1 MHMLPKQE
9 ILTVAQLSQAIKQ
22 HLEGRFAFI
31 NVQGEISN
39 LKEQSGSGHFYFTLK
54 DAEAQVS
61 AVLFK
66 GNARGLSR
74 APKNGDQVIVKGELS
89 VYPPRGYYQIIVR
102 ELSFAGVGAL
112 LLQLHEMK
120 LKLQARGW
128 FDKGRRKPLPKYPKT
143 IGVVTSAS
151 GSVIQDILHI
161 LTRRLSAFHLIL
173 NPVKVQGEGSA
184 QEIAQAIAEFNKHQ
198 MADVLIVGRGGGS
211 LEDLWAFNEEKV
223 AEAIF
228 HSKIPVVSAVGHETD
243 YCIADF
249 VADVRAPTPSAAAEI
264 ITTEKAHQLQ
274 FLSSAQNRL
283 QNGLR
288 VQLTHMRKQL
298 EGLKRQPFF
307 FSPYAILA
315 PYIQRLDNL
324 HEDIDTAATHFI
336 EGKRLKHTSLSKQ
349 IAALSPKNQVV
360 MAKQKIGSFERTL
373 HNCLKAQ
380 LSTKRLLTDRCGWLK
395 KIDLSLQKRI
405 AEKKEKL
412 LQLAAHLKGIDPKN
426 LLAKGFCLLF
436 EENEEHLIHS
446 AHALTQQNQV
456 CLRMHDGKARLNVN
470 EVIIAKNTPKD

>member
-1 MHMLPKQE
+1 MHTPPKQE
-9 ILTVAQLSQAIKQ
+9 ILTVAQLNQAIKQ
-22 HLEGRFAFI
+22 HLEGRFAFVS
-31 NVQGEISN
+31 VQGEISN
-39 LKEQSGSGHFYFTLK
+39 LKEQAGSGHFYFTLK
-54 DAEAQVS
+54 DADAQIS

-74 APKNGDQVIVKGELS
+74 TPKNGDQVIVKGELS
-89 VYPPRGYYQIIVR
+89 VYLPRGYYQIIVR

-120 LKLQARGW
+120 LKLQERGW
-128 FDKGRRKPLPKYPKT
+128 FDKVRRKPLPKYPKT
-143 IGVVTSAS
+143 IGVVTSAT

-184 QEIAQAIAEFNKHQ
+184 QEIARAITQFNTHKL
-198 MADVLIVGRGGGS
+198 ADVLIVGRGGGS

-228 HSKIPVVSAVGHETD
+228 HSKIPIVSAVGHETD

-274 FLSSAQNRL
+274 FLSAAQSRL
-283 QNGLR
+283 HNGLKM
-288 VQLTHMRKQL
+288 QLNHMRKQL
-298 EGLKRQPFF
+298 ESLKRQPFF
-307 FSPYAILA
+307 CSPYATLA

-324 HEDIDTAATHFI
+324 SEDLDTGAMRFL
-336 EGKRLKHTSLSKQ
+336 EEKRLKLSTAAKQ
-349 IAALSPKNQVV
+349 IASLSPKNQIGL
-360 MAKQKIGSFERTL
+360 AKQKIGSFERAL
-373 HNCLKAQ
+373 HNCIKAQ
-380 LSTKRLLTDRCGWLK
+380 LSSKWLLADRHGWLK
-395 KIDLSLQKRI
+395 KIDLALRKRI

-412 LQLAAHLKGIDPKN
+412 YQLAAHLKGIDPKN

-436 EENEEHLIHS
+436 DEKKKQLIQS
-446 AHALTQQNQV
+446 AHALKQQSKV
-456 CLRMHDGKARLNVN
+456 HLVMHEGKAHLSVDEVN
-470 EVIIAKNTPKD
+470 IDV